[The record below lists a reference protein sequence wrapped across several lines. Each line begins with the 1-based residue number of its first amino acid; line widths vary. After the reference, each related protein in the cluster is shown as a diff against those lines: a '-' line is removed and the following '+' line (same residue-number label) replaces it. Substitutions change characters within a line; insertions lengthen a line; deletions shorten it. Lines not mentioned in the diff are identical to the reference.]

1 MARSASPF
9 RFLFMLILLA
19 VIGAGAYIFLNDLD
33 GPVITMSPDT
43 GRVSPAQEIT
53 LTITDAKNAIRSVSV
68 MIRRSSGTTTVFER
82 AFTQPAPRQTVTFSL
97 KDAGLKDG
105 RFDLEIVARDTAF
118 AGFGRGNSTT
128 LKRDMRLDTQ
138 PPRINVRSLT
148 PTVRR
153 GSITAYAYTVS
164 EEVDMTGVQV
174 GGQFYPA
181 FLQQNGVYFC
191 FVPFLLDLTPAQF
204 TPEAVARDL
213 AGNISRTRLLTH
225 AQDRAY
231 RADKLNISDNFL
243 SSKSADFAELVP
255 EPLSDL
261 ERYIKINQEVRLKDE
276 EVLRALAA
284 RTAPTILWEGAF
296 GRLPGSALRA
306 NFGDKR
312 TYMHNG
318 QVIDNQTHMGMD
330 LASTAQA
337 PIPAANHGR
346 VVFAG
351 NQGIFGKLVVIDH
364 GLGLMTLYSHMS
376 QITVNVGDE
385 VKKGHIIG
393 NTGVTGLA
401 GGDHLHYGM
410 LMHGFQVQPMD
421 WLDKNWIKNTITDR
435 INVNPS

>member
-1 MARSASPF
+1 MARSSSPF
-9 RFLFMLILLA
+9 RFIFMLILLSA
-19 VIGAGAYIFLNDLD
+19 LGFGAYIFLNDLD
-33 GPVITMSPDT
+33 GPGITMSPDT
-43 GRVSPAQEIT
+43 GRISPAQDIT
-53 LTITDAKNAIRSVSV
+53 LTLTDSKNAIRSVAV
-68 MIRRSSGTTTVFER
+68 LIRRSSGTTTIFER
-82 AFTQPAPRQTVTFSL
+82 AFTQPASRQTVTFNL
-97 KDAGLKDG
+97 KDSGLKDG

-138 PPRINVRSLT
+138 PPRINVRSTT

-153 GSITAYAYTVS
+153 GSITAFSYTVS

-181 FLQQNGVYFC
+181 FLQQNGLYYC
-191 FVPFLLDLTPAQF
+191 FVPFLLEVAPKQF
-204 TPEAVARDL
+204 TPEVVARDM
-213 AGNISRTRLLTH
+213 AGNLSRTRLLVH

-231 RADKLNISDNFL
+231 KADKLNISENFL
-243 SSKSADFAELVP
+243 TSKSEDFAGLVP

-276 EVLRALAA
+276 EVLRSLAA
-284 RTAPTILWEGAF
+284 RTAPTILWDGAF

-318 QVIDNQTHMGMD
+318 QVIDNQIHMGMD

-337 PIPAANHGR
+337 PVPAANHGR
-346 VVFAG
+346 VVFADS
-351 NQGIFGKLVVIDH
+351 QGIFGLLVVIDH

-376 QITVNVGDE
+376 QILVSVGEE
-385 VKKGHIIG
+385 VQKGHIIG

-401 GGDHLHYGM
+401 GGDHLHYGI
-410 LMHGFQVQPMD
+410 LMHGYQVQPMD
-421 WLDKNWIKNTITDR
+421 WMDKNWIKNAILDR
-435 INVNPS
+435 IAVSLS